1 MDTWRDLTF
10 FNINDETTRRTEMDR
25 LKARW
30 TSALKYQE
38 KKMSDSRVAF
48 LVWADAKAA
57 RALDEADRD
66 AAFAEYKAAELRAGL
81 GQEIVAEVLRQ
92 LKPEV
97 ARLDFINV
105 ALAMGISEAE
115 IQDLMVPAYNESSN
129 QATSV
134 AFRAAI
140 RKIDPASP
148 LGFAFNSWLTF

>member
-10 FNINDETTRRTEMDR
+10 FNINDETMRRSEMDGF
-25 LKARW
+25 KARW
-30 TSALKYQE
+30 TSALKQQE
-38 KKMSDSRVAF
+38 QKMSDSRVAF
-48 LVWADAKAA
+48 LVWADAKEA
-57 RALDEADRD
+57 RALDEADRA
-66 AAFAEYKAAELRAGL
+66 AAFAEHKAAELRAAL
-81 GQEIVAEVLRQ
+81 GQDIVAEVLRQ
-92 LKPEV
+92 LKPKV

-115 IQDLMVPAYNESSN
+115 IQDLMVPAYNETSD